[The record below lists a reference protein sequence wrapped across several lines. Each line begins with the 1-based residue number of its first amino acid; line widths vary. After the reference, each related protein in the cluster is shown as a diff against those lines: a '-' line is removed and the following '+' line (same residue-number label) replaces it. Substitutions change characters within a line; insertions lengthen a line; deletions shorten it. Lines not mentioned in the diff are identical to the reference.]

1 LIKVY
6 SVVFILFH
14 LGVLAWA
21 RARNL

>member
-6 SVVFILFH
+6 SVVFILFY